1 MYIYIIA
8 PIIATSIYYL
18 YNKYNVGVVLKLL
31 NDKKI
36 IINYNNNSAM
46 IEYEYFGQNYKLSI
60 PYNRKKLINMSDY
73 KAELFFNDDKP
84 SLNITQQPGIPYIL
98 SANDLG
104 GEYIKITN
112 METGLSHNYD
122 NKNIP
127 MYADELINNE

>member
-1 MYIYIIA
+1 MYIYIIT

-18 YNKYNVGVVLKLL
+18 YRKYNVGVVLKFL
-31 NDKKI
+31 NNKKI
-36 IINYNNNSAM
+36 IINYINNNSAM

-73 KAELFFNDDKP
+73 KAEFCFNDKP

-98 SANDLG
+98 NANDLG

-122 NKNIP
+122 NKKVP
-127 MYADELINNE
+127 MYADELFNNE